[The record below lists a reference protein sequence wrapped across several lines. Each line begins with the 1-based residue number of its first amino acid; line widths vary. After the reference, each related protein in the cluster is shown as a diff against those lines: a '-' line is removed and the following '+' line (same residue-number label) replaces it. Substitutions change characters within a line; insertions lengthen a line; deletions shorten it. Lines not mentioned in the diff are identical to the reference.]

1 MVLGSPIIGIY
12 LVAIPFIIIARTI
25 GNFTLWVTE
34 LVIRNEVVVGIV
46 RGGLEGALL
55 LTAIVF
61 QFLLVRLS
69 LDLMKDW
76 IG

>member
-12 LVAIPFIIIARTI
+12 LVAIPFIIIARAI

-69 LDLMKDW
+69 LDFMKDW

>member
-34 LVIRNEVVVGIV
+34 LVIRNIEQAPIDIN
-46 RGGLEGALL
+46 
-55 LTAIVF
+55 AITNSSFSRVSCK
-61 QFLLVRLS
+61 L
-69 LDLMKDW
+69 
-76 IG
+76 